1 MTRGPLLIT
10 GGAGYIGSLV
20 VAKLGARGEEI
31 VVLDDLSTGNAS
43 AVLHGRLVIGDVGD
57 AALLARLLREHRIE
71 TVMHFAAKI
80 VVPESVAQ
88 PLAYYDVNTARARV
102 LLDACRQAGV
112 KHFVFSSTAAVYGAP
127 AGGVADERTPPAPMN
142 PYGRSKLMTE
152 WMLADVAAVEPLRY
166 VALRYFNVAGC
177 DLLGRI
183 GQDTPEAT
191 HLIKVA
197 CQHAVGMRPEL
208 RIYGTDYDTP
218 DGTCIRDYIHV
229 EDLADAHLAAL
240 DHLRGGGESLTANC
254 GYGHGYSVRDVLDVL
269 ERLVG
274 HPLHVVEDERR
285 PGDMPRIVADATLAR
300 ERLHWTPR
308 CDDLT
313 LIVSSALA
321 WERRRLRDPL
331 SQQRAAPLP
340 RVEDVVPAAAVSEL
354 IRSVQLK
361 APRAAGADL

>member
-1 MTRGPLLIT
+1 MTTGNLLVT
-10 GGAGYIGSLV
+10 GGAGYIGSHV
-20 VAKLGARGEEI
+20 VARLGARGEDV
-31 VVLDDLSTGNAS
+31 VVLDDLSTGNPA
-43 AVLHGRLVIGDVGD
+43 AVLHGRLVVGDVGD
-57 AALLARLLREHRIE
+57 AALLARLLREQRIE

-112 KHFVFSSTAAVYGAP
+112 KHFVFSSTAAVYGDP
-127 AGGVADERTPPAPMN
+127 PGGIADERTPPNPMN

-152 WMLADVAAVEPLRY
+152 WMLRDLAAVEGLRY

-208 RIYGTDYDTP
+208 RIFGTDYDTP
-218 DGTCIRDYIHV
+218 DGTCVRDYIHV

-240 DHLRGGGESLTANC
+240 DHLRAGGPSLTANC

-269 ERLVG
+269 QRLVG
-274 HPLHVVEDERR
+274 RPLRVIEDARR
-285 PGDMPRIVADATLAR
+285 PGDMSRIVADASLAR
-300 ERLHWTPR
+300 RVLGWTPR
-308 CDDLT
+308 CDDLV

-331 SQQRAAPLP
+331 LRARPAAALQPQDI
-340 RVEDVVPAAAVSEL
+340 EPAAAVAEL
-354 IRSVQLK
+354 MRAAQ
-361 APRAAGADL
+361 AAAGAGARQ